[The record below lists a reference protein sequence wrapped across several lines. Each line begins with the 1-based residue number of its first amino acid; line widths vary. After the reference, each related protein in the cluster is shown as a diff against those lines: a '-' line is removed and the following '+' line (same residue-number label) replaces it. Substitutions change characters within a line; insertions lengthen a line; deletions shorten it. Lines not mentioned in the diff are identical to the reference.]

1 MRIWHYDTET
11 LILIHSGESYADKD
25 PLSPGMFLIQ
35 AGATPI
41 APLPE
46 AEGKT
51 RHFDKVSSVWFYRDV
66 PPAPEAPP
74 EPDPKDLRRVEII
87 GRLSAIDAASVR
99 PQREVIAAL
108 AAGDPAPAF
117 AVEKLAALEAE
128 AAQLRAELAA
138 LNA

>member
-1 MRIWHYDTET
+1 MRIWHYDTDT
-11 LILIHSGESYADKD
+11 LILIHAGESFADPD
-25 PLSPGMFLIQ
+25 PLSPGMFLIP

-41 APLPE
+41 EPIPE
-46 AEGKT
+46 VEGKT

-66 PPAPEAPP
+66 PPEPPALPES
-74 EPDPKDLRRVEII
+74 DPKELRRAEII

-117 AVEKLAALEAE
+117 AVDKLAALEAE

-138 LNA
+138 L